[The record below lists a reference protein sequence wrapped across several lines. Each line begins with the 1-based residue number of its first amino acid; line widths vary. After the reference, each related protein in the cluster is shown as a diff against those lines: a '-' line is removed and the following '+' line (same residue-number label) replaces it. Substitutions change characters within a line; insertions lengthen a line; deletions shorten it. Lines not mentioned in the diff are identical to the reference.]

1 MKTCEHALFRSLFA
15 RPARCTSAAPTVLLA
30 VLLAGCAAG
39 PGTVNNSPGRPTQ
52 YTDPATQGVVAGVG
66 IESQDI
72 VAMSEAMM
80 RSLVSSGALS
90 RHSTPPRVIV
100 DSAYFYNESSQ
111 FLNKRLIVD
120 RLRTGLIQAS
130 QGRIVFVAREF
141 AGMVDKE
148 RELKRQGVVDSGTT
162 GMARAPAGA
171 DYRLAGRIKT
181 LDATDRRTGVIQRYN
196 QITFEMVDLE
206 YGTIVWSDQFEFS
219 KFAQEDAVYR

>member
-1 MKTCEHALFRSLFA
+1 MKQLAIATAL
-15 RPARCTSAAPTVLLA
+15 AAM
-30 VLLAGCAAG
+30 LAGCAS
-39 PGTVNNSPGRPTQ
+39 PSGTAVYNAPGRPTQ
-52 YTDPATQGVVAGVG
+52 YIDPATTGVVSGVG

-72 VAMSEAMM
+72 VSMSEEMM
-80 RSLVSSGALS
+80 RSLISSGALGN
-90 RHSTPPRVIV
+90 HTTPPRVIV
-100 DSAYFYNESSQ
+100 DAAYFHNESSQ

-130 QGRIVFVAREF
+130 QGRVIFVAREY
-141 AGMVDKE
+141 AGMVEKE
-148 RELKRQGVVDSGTT
+148 RDLKRQGVVDTGTR
-162 GMARAPAGA
+162 GMTRAAAGA

-219 KFAQEDAVYR
+219 KFAQDDAIYR

>member
-1 MKTCEHALFRSLFA
+1 MEARSQRWFSRWSGSA
-15 RPARCTSAAPTVLLA
+15 RWLIVLLA
-30 VLLAGCAAG
+30 VVLVACASAPSG
-39 PGTVNNSPGRPTQ
+39 RVNNSPGRATQ
-52 YTDPATQGVVAGVG
+52 YTDPGTRGAVTGVG

-80 RSLVSSGALS
+80 RSLIANGALS
-90 RHSTPPRVIV
+90 GHSAPPRIIV
-100 DSAYFYNESSQ
+100 DSAYFHNESSQ

-130 QGRIVFVAREF
+130 QGRMMFVAREF
-141 AGMVDKE
+141 AGMVEQE

-162 GMARAPAGA
+162 GQTRAPAGA

-206 YGTIVWSDQFEFS
+206 YGAIVWSDQFEFS
-219 KFAQEDAVYR
+219 KFGQEDAVYR